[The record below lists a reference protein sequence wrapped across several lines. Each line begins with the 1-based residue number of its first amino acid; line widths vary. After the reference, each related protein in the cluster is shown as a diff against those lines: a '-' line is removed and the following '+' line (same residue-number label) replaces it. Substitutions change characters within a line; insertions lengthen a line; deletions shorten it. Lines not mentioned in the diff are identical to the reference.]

1 MTSQDRP
8 PPPGGAS
15 APWLALYHFEGCPYC
30 TKVRR
35 TAARLGVA
43 LELRDVRQDPAH
55 RADLI
60 AALGRPRVPVLRI
73 EDADGAAWL
82 PESSAIVD
90 WLREQAGAEPR
101 EGPASSCFWAPRWS
115 LPSRLSGRA
124 GGHES
129 RITSPGPAALH
140 RGFPLA
146 RQPPPL

>member
-101 EGPASSCFWAPRWS
+101 EGHRAEHLLLLVPWVFLAAGLLTEGPPRVV
-115 LPSRLSGRA
+115 LLLGAAVVLALQALGTGR
-124 GGHES
+124 
-129 RITSPGPAALH
+129 RP
-140 RGFPLA
+140 
-146 RQPPPL
+146 